1 MHTHTHTHMSSH
13 RPGSHRRALRG
24 SPTLVFPVPQRRG
37 RCWPLVPVLLV
48 ARLGWVPHRLP
59 PTFPLAPQCPVQTCG
74 VVGHQATWRG
84 AGLLLGLQLAYGRR
98 RQRPVCHLLRV
109 CRSPVEPP

>member
-1 MHTHTHTHMSSH
+1 MQCTHTHTHTHMSSH

-24 SPTLVFPVPQRRG
+24 SPTLVFPVPQRWG

-59 PTFPLAPQCPVQTCG
+59 PTFQLSPECPVQTCG
-74 VVGHQATWRG
+74 VVGRQPPEEGLAFCSASSWLKGGSVRGQSATCSECAG
-84 AGLLLGLQLAYGRR
+84 AL
-98 RQRPVCHLLRV
+98 
-109 CRSPVEPP
+109 